1 MKPVLSQHRT
11 LQKRAWARRVLLKFG
26 VVVVLGGGSILFAL
40 LSSRLQFTLT
50 ALSGNESIPTEEI
63 TRAVDQF
70 LSKRVAWFF
79 PQSSVA
85 LFRPRAF
92 EAYLLKEFPRFSMA
106 DVSRSFSRELTLMV
120 AERAPWGLYC
130 KLSERDCYYIAE
142 DGVLT
147 AEAPQLTGNAV
158 FRITDR
164 RPNSAFFLLGDSV
177 MNQEEADFLRE
188 AGNLLKDRYQVT
200 VHEVML
206 GRMFEGQTELYT
218 DEGWY
223 VLFDNRTNKKQAL
236 ENVALVLSQQ
246 ITDRSSLE
254 YIDARIEGKVFYK
267 ER

>member
-1 MKPVLSQHRT
+1 
-11 LQKRAWARRVLLKFG
+11 
-26 VVVVLGGGSILFAL
+26 
-40 LSSRLQFTLT
+40 
-50 ALSGNESIPTEEI
+50 
-63 TRAVDQF
+63 
-70 LSKRVAWFF
+70 
-79 PQSSVA
+79 
-85 LFRPRAF
+85 
-92 EAYLLKEFPRFSMA
+92 
-106 DVSRSFSRELTLMV
+106 
-120 AERAPWGLYC
+120 
-130 KLSERDCYYIAE
+130 
-142 DGVLT
+142 
-147 AEAPQLTGNAV
+147 
-158 FRITDR
+158 
-164 RPNSAFFLLGDSV
+164 